1 VEAWVVQDVHATP
14 EEIWGV
20 LIDFNEYSTRIPAV
34 TLSEMYAI
42 EAPPQ
47 QQQPKLSTSTQG
59 RNHRSRGGI
68 LTTEGEERL
77 WSYYAHFQVKFLYW
91 VSWDCFIRHTI
102 IGFSTPNDTS
112 TNSSP
117 RFITWTLDPNRTMDT
132 SPLKKCT
139 GLWYVIPHPTKP
151 GWSRVYF
158 SIQMHFQK
166 WVPPLLIRLWKKKAI
181 SMATLWIP
189 RYFAKTTTMK
199 EGDGSL
205 SLPSSQSPPYCNTL
219 NGPLV
224 SGSINHVATTC
235 PWSKPTTTSI
245 REQQQSIGIVRYIL
259 VVMVF
264 LLTLANLYLFL
275 ERMVT

>member
-1 VEAWVVQDVHATP
+1 
-14 EEIWGV
+14 
-20 LIDFNEYSTRIPAV
+20 
-34 TLSEMYAI
+34 
-42 EAPPQ
+42 
-47 QQQPKLSTSTQG
+47 
-59 RNHRSRGGI
+59 
-68 LTTEGEERL
+68 
-77 WSYYAHFQVKFLYW
+77 
-91 VSWDCFIRHTI
+91 
-102 IGFSTPNDTS
+102 
-112 TNSSP
+112 
-117 RFITWTLDPNRTMDT
+117 
-132 SPLKKCT
+132 
-139 GLWYVIPHPTKP
+139 
-151 GWSRVYF
+151 
-158 SIQMHFQK
+158 
-166 WVPPLLIRLWKKKAI
+166 
-181 SMATLWIP
+181 
-189 RYFAKTTTMK
+189 MK